1 MHIEKELHKVSVD
14 NRYKT
19 KTVKTQI
26 VLATSLRKADN
37 HITRLKHKEYGKTK
51 RWNTYTIS
59 RDGTVHQHF
68 EAKLYSDFLGIKAGD
83 KQSISI
89 VLENMGYLFETP
101 DAKYINWLNE
111 VCDDKRVAEQEHI
124 GYKYWENIP
133 PEQMTSLVELCRE
146 LCDEHNIPRV
156 CIDFWQYHK
165 DISKF
170 KGIVFR
176 SNYDEDSMDFNPLL
190 EIPKF
195 NEMLRN
201 EFI

>member
-89 VLENMGYLFETP
+89 VCSYT
-101 DAKYINWLNE
+101 A
-111 VCDDKRVAEQEHI
+111 
-124 GYKYWENIP
+124 
-133 PEQMTSLVELCRE
+133 SL
-146 LCDEHNIPRV
+146 
-156 CIDFWQYHK
+156 
-165 DISKF
+165 S
-170 KGIVFR
+170 
-176 SNYDEDSMDFNPLL
+176 DS
-190 EIPKF
+190 
-195 NEMLRN
+195 
-201 EFI
+201 